1 MEQVSV
7 PTGPQ
12 TSKQVE
18 SIDMNQLNESFKV
31 VVNALNKG
39 CKEGA
44 YNLDESYLIK
54 IALSNVDKSIQLLD
68 QHQKK

>member
-1 MEQVSV
+1 MGDSHQE
-7 PTGPQ
+7 
-12 TSKQVE
+12 VE
-18 SIDMNQLNESFKV
+18 AGIEIADMHQLTESYKV

-44 YNLDESYLIK
+44 FNLDESYYIK

>member
-1 MEQVSV
+1 MDQVPVSV
-7 PTGPQ
+7 VPQ

-18 SIDMNQLNESFKV
+18 TVDMNQLNESFKV
-31 VVNALNKG
+31 IVNALNKG

-68 QHQKK
+68 KHQKK